1 MGLHGGNTIDGWG
14 YKLPEMGKDIIIMK
28 ENWVLS
34 YLKKPMDSVLHYT
47 RTALTSI
54 ATTLYYYISFY
65 FFIFIIM
72 VEEG

>member
-34 YLKKPMDSVLHYT
+34 YLKKPMDSVSVLHYT
-47 RTALTSI
+47 RTALTRKQ
-54 ATTLYYYISFY
+54 
-65 FFIFIIM
+65 
-72 VEEG
+72 